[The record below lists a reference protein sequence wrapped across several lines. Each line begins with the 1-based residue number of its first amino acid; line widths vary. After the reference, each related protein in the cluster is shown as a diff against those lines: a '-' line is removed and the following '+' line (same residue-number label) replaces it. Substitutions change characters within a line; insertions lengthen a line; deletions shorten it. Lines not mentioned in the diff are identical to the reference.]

1 MNSRLV
7 FALAAVWLLLGAGCG
22 KEVNVQSQISDLE
35 NAFPGVA
42 AVAPASLTA
51 ARRPGSGDPRAFV
64 SAALAASRT
73 NDWATAVIMIEAAL
87 QAPGTTPQQA
97 MALQATRKTWVTD
110 LMIRADQGDV
120 RAKAA
125 LVLIE
130 RSH

>member
-1 MNSRLV
+1 MNSGRV
-7 FALAAVWLLLGAGCG
+7 FALGAVWLLLGAGCG
-22 KEVNVQSQISDLE
+22 KEVDVRSQISDLE

-64 SAALAASRT
+64 SAALAARRT
-73 NDWATAVIMIEAAL
+73 NDWVTAVIMVDAAL
-87 QAPGTTPQQA
+87 QAPGVTPQQA
-97 MALQATRKTWVTD
+97 MSLQAARKTWTTD
-110 LMIRADQGDV
+110 LMIRADKGDV

-125 LVLIE
+125 LVAIE